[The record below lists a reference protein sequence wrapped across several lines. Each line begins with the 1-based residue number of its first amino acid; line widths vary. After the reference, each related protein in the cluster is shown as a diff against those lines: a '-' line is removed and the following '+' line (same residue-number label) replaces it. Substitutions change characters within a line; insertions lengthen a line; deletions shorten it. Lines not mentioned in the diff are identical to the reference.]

1 MKATSEATPRHTA
14 TSKRRSDR
22 RARQLALVAGLLM
35 TGCGGVAQQVNA
47 QQVADA
53 QRERDALRVAYEAQQ
68 LRIKELSER
77 IVALEDRV
85 MLDVSPNQGSR
96 GAGLWGRT
104 QRGEQPRRLPVVK
117 LSALNGRPRARSLSA
132 TDTPPSVQV
141 MRAERLERQ
150 GRPQKEEEVPTLTA
164 QNVESFKKRKQRSRS
179 KRARTPYPPPKGAAE
194 ASSLGVVPVPPSP
207 QEPRSQV
214 TNSGRPPLPVI
225 SAPSAL
231 GSAPVALSTEAD
243 VGTASEQVRPSSPP
257 QDPFTALLLSAD
269 GALASRDWAEAKR
282 RYEQVLSLSP
292 KASDRSRARLGVA
305 RVFKGKGRHR
315 EAIETLR
322 ALIQAD
328 PSGKQVPRALL
339 EIGEL
344 QLQSGQVAQGRA
356 TLTRLKS
363 LYPNTAAAR
372 RAEGILP

>member
-1 MKATSEATPRHTA
+1 MKVASEATSQHTA
-14 TSKRRSDR
+14 TPKGRSIQ
-22 RARQLALVAGLLM
+22 RASQLALVAGLAL
-35 TGCGGVAQQVNA
+35 TGCGGVAQQVNME
-47 QQVADA
+47 QVADA
-53 QRERDALRVAYEAQQ
+53 QRERDALRVAYEAQH

-85 MLDVSPNQGSR
+85 MLDVSAGRGSR
-96 GAGLWGRT
+96 SAGLWGRP
-104 QRGEQPRRLPVVK
+104 QRGAQAKRLPVVK
-117 LSALNGRPRARSLSA
+117 LSALNGRPVSQARTSA
-132 TDTPPSVQV
+132 DAPPSVQV
-141 MRAERLERQ
+141 MRAERLERM
-150 GRPQKEEEVPTLTA
+150 GRASEGDEVPTLTA
-164 QNVESFKKRKQRSRS
+164 QNVESFKKRKQTRRS
-179 KRARTPYPPPKGAAE
+179 KRARRHYPAPKGATE

-207 QEPRSQV
+207 QEPRPR
-214 TNSGRPPLPVI
+214 TTTHAPPALPVVSTPARRESSGEPLRVEAQVSDV
-225 SAPSAL
+225 SAQEPL
-231 GSAPVALSTEAD
+231 
-243 VGTASEQVRPSSPP
+243 QPP
-257 QDPFTALLLSAD
+257 QDPFTGLLRIADRALK
-269 GALASRDWAEAKR
+269 SRDWAEARR
-282 RYEQVLSLSP
+282 RYEQVLSLSS

-305 RVFKGKGRHR
+305 RVLKGKGRRR

-322 ALIQAD
+322 DLIQAD